1 MRQFLSEGD
10 LVVAE
15 IQLFAAD
22 GAASL
27 HTRNN
32 KFGKLRSGSLV
43 VVAPSLI
50 RRMKSHFYSFSFGV
64 HVTLGMNGYIW
75 ISPSKEQKTE
85 DGKIE
90 RTSLM
95 DVDEKE
101 LYSNQNEVLD
111 YFAIALH
118 QPSYRQ
124 RLGY

>member
-43 VVAPSLI
+43 VVPPSLI
-50 RRMKSHFYSFSFGV
+50 RRMKSHFYQFSFGV
-64 HVTLGMNGYIW
+64 HVTIGMNGYIW
-75 ISPSKEQKTE
+75 ISPGKKQAADSEESKA
-85 DGKIE
+85 
-90 RTSLM
+90 M

-101 LYSNQNEVLD
+101 LYSNQNEVS
-111 YFAIALH
+111 FFGASRH
-118 QPSYRQ
+118 PMNK
-124 RLGY
+124 RLNRRR